1 MAAHIL
7 NLLPPGPRTHDEHHD
22 GAITMNKPNRR
33 QFLAGAVA
41 TSAAL
46 LGGGA
51 MGAVAHTH
59 NHDHGQVALPKLVHK
74 VFFWLKNPDSQ
85 EDRDALIKGL
95 KTLANIETVRGLHVG
110 VPASTE
116 DRDVVDSSYQVSEM
130 LLFDDVAGQDAYQVH
145 PIHEKFV
152 EDCSHL
158 WSKVVVYDSV
168 AV

>member
-1 MAAHIL
+1 
-7 NLLPPGPRTHDEHHD
+7 
-22 GAITMNKPNRR
+22 MNKPNRR
-33 QFLAGAVA
+33 QFLAGAAV
-41 TSAAL
+41 TGVAL
-46 LGGGA
+46 LGSGA
-51 MGAVAHTH
+51 IAASGQTAH
-59 NHDHGQVALPKLVHK
+59 NHGQVALPKLVHK
-74 VFFWLKNPDSQ
+74 VFFWLKNPESQ